1 MKLFIS
7 HTSDRWGRHNS
18 HVLAYANNKFCI
30 YFNKHRLKNLTE
42 REFVWCLLH
51 ELAHLSRSLDIGP
64 YEISHDIGWFQHC
77 SKFYEMYF
85 GKQEARIM
93 LLREIQKY
101 LIPNDDNPLE
111 TNPIDVLDLFNNMFP
126 EIIEFH
132 NSIFQFNED
141 DKHMWEVIVKA
152 YDYIE
157 EVIFKEALTELT
169 ISVT

>member
-1 MKLFIS
+1 
-7 HTSDRWGRHNS
+7 
-18 HVLAYANNKFCI
+18 
-30 YFNKHRLKNLTE
+30 
-42 REFVWCLLH
+42 
-51 ELAHLSRSLDIGP
+51 
-64 YEISHDIGWFQHC
+64 
-77 SKFYEMYF
+77 MYF

-141 DKHMWEVIVKA
+141 DKHM
-152 YDYIE
+152 
-157 EVIFKEALTELT
+157 
-169 ISVT
+169 